1 MNFGKGRALFW
12 GKHDFLF
19 FDNLENVF
27 AIRNDSL
34 GKSFDIGE
42 EVDRS
47 PFQYALEV
55 LILYNVPR

>member
-1 MNFGKGRALFW
+1 M
-12 GKHDFLF
+12 F